1 MPRLFIYNTEAE
13 EKPEPDKTI
22 LHKQFTIM
30 IQRLWLGITWPSA
43 ILTVIFGAW
52 MASLYGSIPGWLW
65 TKLAFVCGLY
75 AYHFTLHQLYKE
87 QRKGLFRYS
96 SQKLRIWNEVATIFL
111 VAIVMLASVKQSMS
125 VAWGL
130 AGLVLFIIMLMAAIR
145 IYKMMRRGD

>member
-1 MPRLFIYNTEAE
+1 MPRLLIYNTEAA
-13 EKPEPDKTI
+13 EKAEPEKSI
-22 LHKQFTIM
+22 LHKQFAIM

-52 MASLYGSIPGWLW
+52 MGWLYGSIPEWLW

-75 AYHFTLHQLYKE
+75 AYHLTLQRLYQD
-87 QRKGLFRYS
+87 QRRGFFRYS

-125 VAWGL
+125 FAWGL
-130 AGLVLFIIMLMAAIR
+130 AGLIFLIIILMAGIR
-145 IYKMMRRGD
+145 IYKLIRSRD

>member
-1 MPRLFIYNTEAE
+1 MPRLLIYNTEAE
-13 EKPEPDKTI
+13 EKAEPEKSI
-22 LHKQFTIM
+22 LHKQFAVM

-52 MASLYGSIPGWLW
+52 MGWLYGSIPEWLW

-75 AYHFTLHQLYKE
+75 AYHFTLQKLYQD
-87 QRKGLFRYS
+87 QRRGLFKYS

-125 VAWGL
+125 FAWGL
-130 AGLVLFIIMLMAAIR
+130 VGLLIFIVILMAGIR
-145 IYKMMRRGD
+145 IYKMMRKD